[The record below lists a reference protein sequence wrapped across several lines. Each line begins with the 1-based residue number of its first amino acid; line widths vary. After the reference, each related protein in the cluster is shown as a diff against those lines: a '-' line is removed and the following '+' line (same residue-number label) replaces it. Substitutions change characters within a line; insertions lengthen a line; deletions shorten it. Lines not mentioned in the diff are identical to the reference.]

1 MLAAILSGLSIFS
14 GVASTVFGYLT
25 KKADINLEKY
35 KVDGQVDQV
44 LVQADIQLMASQR
57 DIILAQNQFRGYRYL
72 HYLFGY
78 PLGVYF
84 SLILFTKLTANMPY
98 MKQFSWD
105 IDWLSGE
112 QIVWASAIVGG
123 LWLQSTVAGRWR

>member
-1 MLAAILSGLSIFS
+1 MFTSIIAGLSAVGGI
-14 GVASTVFGYLT
+14 ASTVFGYLS

-57 DIILAQNQFRGYRYL
+57 DIILAQNQYRGYRYL

-78 PLGVYF
+78 PLGIYF